1 MRGVRSAVGCDSWS
15 WQTTGQDAET
25 EGAERMASNAVA
37 EEDGGQ
43 ELQTAAIIGAGTMGR
58 QIAALIAA
66 SGRPV
71 RMWDADP
78 GMLAAARERIAAET
92 RTLPDLPRYAHHQ
105 FHLDPPTDLDDLL
118 TRIVIAESLVDAVAG
133 ADIVIEAVRE
143 DLDTKLALFA
153 ELSRLAPDAILTTN
167 SSSLPSS
174 QIAPAVQ
181 DPGRFLNTHFF
192 APVWS
197 RPMVEL
203 MGSGATRPEVM
214 EAVERFGKSLG
225 LVTAVVR
232 GDSKGFII
240 NRVWR
245 AVKRESLRV
254 VDEGHADP
262 ADVDR
267 LWMLFFG
274 TPYGPFGIMDMVG
287 LDVVADIETSYQK
300 VATDPADQP
309 SAILHE
315 KLKEGALGEKSGRGF
330 YSHPDPE
337 YTQAGWLSGEV
348 GRDG

>member
-1 MRGVRSAVGCDSWS
+1 MTSETGAGEIGGRELNRAAV
-15 WQTTGQDAET
+15 
-25 EGAERMASNAVA
+25 
-37 EEDGGQ
+37 
-43 ELQTAAIIGAGTMGR
+43 IGAGTMGR
-58 QIAALIAA
+58 QIAALIAG
-66 SGRPV
+66 SGRTV
-71 RMWDADP
+71 RIWDADP
-78 GMLAAARERIAAET
+78 GMLAAARERIAMET
-92 RTLPDLPRYAHHQ
+92 RTLPDLPRYSHHQ
-105 FHLDPPTDLDDLL
+105 FRLEPPTDLDATLS
-118 TRIVIAESLVDAVAG
+118 RIVVAESLADAVAG

-143 DLDTKLALFA
+143 DLDTKRALFA
-153 ELSRLAPDAILTTN
+153 ELSRLAPEPILTTN

-174 QIAPAVQ
+174 QIAPAVE

-203 MGSGATRPEVM
+203 MSSGATRPEVM
-214 EAVERFGKSLG
+214 AAVERFTRSLG

-315 KLKEGALGEKSGRGF
+315 KLQEGARGEKTGRGF
-330 YSHPDPE
+330 YSHPAPE
-337 YTQAGWLSGEV
+337 YTRTGWLTGDDKNDPSP
-348 GRDG
+348 R

>member
-1 MRGVRSAVGCDSWS
+1 
-15 WQTTGQDAET
+15 
-25 EGAERMASNAVA
+25 
-37 EEDGGQ
+37 
-43 ELQTAAIIGAGTMGR
+43 
-58 QIAALIAA
+58 
-66 SGRPV
+66 
-71 RMWDADP
+71 
-78 GMLAAARERIAAET
+78 
-92 RTLPDLPRYAHHQ
+92 
-105 FHLDPPTDLDDLL
+105 
-118 TRIVIAESLVDAVAG
+118 
-133 ADIVIEAVRE
+133 
-143 DLDTKLALFA
+143 
-153 ELSRLAPDAILTTN
+153 
-167 SSSLPSS
+167 
-174 QIAPAVQ
+174 
-181 DPGRFLNTHFF
+181 
-192 APVWS
+192 
-197 RPMVEL
+197 MVEL

-214 EAVERFGKSLG
+214 EAAERFGKSLG

-287 LDVVADIETSYQK
+287 LDVVADIETSYQR

-315 KLKEGALGEKSGRGF
+315 NLKEGALGEKTGRGF

-337 YTQAGWLSGEV
+337 YTRAGWLTCEEAH
-348 GRDG
+348 DGQ

>member
-1 MRGVRSAVGCDSWS
+1 
-15 WQTTGQDAET
+15 
-25 EGAERMASNAVA
+25 MANELVA
-37 EEDGGQ
+37 GEDGGR
-43 ELQTAAIIGAGTMGR
+43 ELNTAAVIGAGTMGR

-71 RMWDADP
+71 RIWDADP

-92 RTLPDLPRYAHHQ
+92 RTLPGLPRYAHHQ
-105 FHLDPPTDLDDLL
+105 FRLEPPGDVDALV
-118 TRIVIAESLVDAVAG
+118 TRIVNADDLVDAVEG

-153 ELSRLAPDAILTTN
+153 ELSRLAPGAILTTN

-174 QIAPAVQ
+174 QIAPAV
-181 DPGRFLNTHFF
+181 DNPGRFLNTHFF

-214 EAVERFGKSLG
+214 EAAERFAKSLG

-287 LDVVADIETSYQK
+287 LDVVADIETSYQR

-309 SAILHE
+309 SALLHE
-315 KLKEGALGEKSGRGF
+315 KLQDGDLGEKSGRGF

-337 YTQAGWLSGEV
+337 YIRPGWLAGVE
-348 GRDG
+348 RNEK

>member
-1 MRGVRSAVGCDSWS
+1 ML
-15 WQTTGQDAET
+15 
-25 EGAERMASNAVA
+25 GAA
-37 EEDGGQ
+37 Q
-43 ELQTAAIIGAGTMGR
+43 
-58 QIAALIAA
+58 
-66 SGRPV
+66 
-71 RMWDADP
+71 
-78 GMLAAARERIAAET
+78 ERIAKET

-105 FHLDPPTDLDDLL
+105 FAIRPPAD
-118 TRIVIAESLVDAVAG
+118 VDALLERITAAENLADAVSG
-133 ADIVIEAVRE
+133 AEIVIEAVRE
-143 DLDTKLALFA
+143 DLETKKTLFA

-174 QIAPAVQ
+174 QIASAVD

-192 APVWS
+192 APIWS

-203 MGSGATRPEVM
+203 MGNGATRPEVM
-214 EAVERFGKSLG
+214 DAVARFGRSLG
-225 LVTAVVR
+225 LVVAVVR

-287 LDVVADIETSYQK
+287 LDVVSDIETSYQN
-300 VATDPADQP
+300 VATDPEDRP
-309 SAILHE
+309 SAVLKQ
-315 KLKEGALGEKSGRGF
+315 KLSTGELGEKTGRGF

-337 YTQAGWLSGEV
+337 YLREGWLGDEDEDV
-348 GRDG
+348 PEE

>member
-1 MRGVRSAVGCDSWS
+1 MSSETGERQDDAEIRSA
-15 WQTTGQDAET
+15 
-25 EGAERMASNAVA
+25 AV
-37 EEDGGQ
+37 
-43 ELQTAAIIGAGTMGR
+43 IGTGTMGR

-66 SGRPV
+66 SGIPV
-71 RMWDADP
+71 RLWDADP
-78 GMLAAARERIAAET
+78 AMLEAARDRIADET

-105 FHLDPPTDLDDLL
+105 FAIRPPADVDVLLD
-118 TRIVIAESLVDAVAG
+118 RITPAESLADAVSG

-143 DLDTKLALFA
+143 DLVTKKTLFA
-153 ELSRLAPDAILTTN
+153 EVSRLAPDAILTTN

-174 QIAPAVQ
+174 QIASAVT

-192 APVWS
+192 APIWS

-214 EAVERFGKSLG
+214 EAVARFGRSLG
-225 LVTAVVR
+225 LVVAVVR

-287 LDVVADIETSYQK
+287 LDVVSDIETSYQN
-300 VATDPADQP
+300 VATDPEDRP
-309 SAILHE
+309 STVLGQKVAA
-315 KLKEGALGEKSGRGF
+315 GDLGEKSGRGF
-330 YSHPDPE
+330 YNHPEPE
-337 YTQAGWLSGEV
+337 YVREGWLV
-348 GRDG
+348 GDVENDPGVG

>member
-1 MRGVRSAVGCDSWS
+1 MPIPGCSP
-15 WQTTGQDAET
+15 
-25 EGAERMASNAVA
+25 R
-37 EEDGGQ
+37 
-43 ELQTAAIIGAGTMGR
+43 R
-58 QIAALIAA
+58 
-66 SGRPV
+66 
-71 RMWDADP
+71 
-78 GMLAAARERIAAET
+78 RERIAAET

-105 FHLDPPTDLDDLL
+105 FRLAAAQPISTPSWSASPL
-118 TRIVIAESLVDAVAG
+118 AESLADAVAG

-153 ELSRLAPDAILTTN
+153 ELSRLAPEAILTTN

-174 QIAPAVQ
+174 QIAPAVD

-214 EAVERFGKSLG
+214 EAAERFGKSLG

-287 LDVVADIETSYQK
+287 LDVVADIETSYQR

-315 KLKEGALGEKSGRGF
+315 KLKEGASRGEDGTRLLFASRPRVHPGGLADWRRGARRAVTGTFKSMDERVRMH
-330 YSHPDPE
+330 S
-337 YTQAGWLSGEV
+337 AN
-348 GRDG
+348 

>member
-1 MRGVRSAVGCDSWS
+1 MVG
-15 WQTTGQDAET
+15 E
-25 EGAERMASNAVA
+25 AVA
-37 EEDGGQ
+37 TEHSVPEVN
-43 ELQTAAIIGAGTMGR
+43 TAAVIGAGTMGR
-58 QIAALIAA
+58 QIAALIAG

-71 RMWDADP
+71 RIWDADP
-78 GMLAAARERIAAET
+78 GMLAAARERIATET

-105 FHLDPPTDLDDLL
+105 FRLEPPTDLDDHL
-118 TRIVIAESLVDAVAG
+118 TRIVLAESLADAVAG

-174 QIAPAVQ
+174 QIAPAVE

-214 EAVERFGKSLG
+214 AAVERFGKSMG

-309 SAILHE
+309 SAILHD
-315 KLKEGALGEKSGRGF
+315 KLSERDLGEKSGRGF
-330 YSHPDPE
+330 YAHPDPE
-337 YTQAGWLSGEV
+337 YLRPDWLTGDDADE
-348 GRDG
+348 G

>member
-1 MRGVRSAVGCDSWS
+1 MATERDA
-15 WQTTGQDAET
+15 GQ
-25 EGAERMASNAVA
+25 NVA
-37 EEDGGQ
+37 REVT
-43 ELQTAAIIGAGTMGR
+43 TAAVIGAGTMGR
-58 QIAALIAA
+58 QIAALVAA
-66 SGRPV
+66 SGRAV

-92 RTLPDLPRYAHHQ
+92 RTLPHLPRYAHHQ
-105 FHLDPPTDLDDLL
+105 FRLQPPTDVDEVMG
-118 TRIVIAESLVDAVAG
+118 RITAASSLEDAVSG

-143 DLDTKLALFA
+143 DLDTKLGLFA
-153 ELSRLAPDAILTTN
+153 ELSRLAPEAILTTN
-167 SSSLPSS
+167 SSSIPSS

-181 DPGRFLNTHFF
+181 DSGRFLNTHFF

-214 EAVERFGKSLG
+214 VAVERFGKSLG
-225 LVTAVVR
+225 LVVAVVR

-262 ADVDR
+262 DDVDR
-267 LWMLFFG
+267 LWILFFG

-287 LDVVADIETSYQK
+287 LDVVSDIETSYQK
-300 VATDPADQP
+300 VASDPADQP
-309 SAILHE
+309 SAILRE
-315 KLKEGALGEKSGRGF
+315 KLNEGSLGEKTGQGF

-337 YTQAGWLSGEV
+337 YLSSEWLKGENE
-348 GRDG
+348 G

>member
-1 MRGVRSAVGCDSWS
+1 MGS
-15 WQTTGQDAET
+15 E
-25 EGAERMASNAVA
+25 AVA
-37 EEDGGQ
+37 REDGAR
-43 ELQTAAIIGAGTMGR
+43 ELNTAAVIGAGTMGR
-58 QIAALIAA
+58 QISALIAG

-71 RMWDADP
+71 RIWDADP
-78 GMLAAARERIAAET
+78 GMLAASRERIAAET
-92 RTLPDLPRYAHHQ
+92 RALPHLPRYAHHQ
-105 FHLDPPTDLDDLL
+105 FRLEPPTDLEAVVE
-118 TRIVIAESLVDAVAG
+118 RVAPANSLADAVTD

-143 DLDTKLALFA
+143 DLDTKLELFA
-153 ELSRLAPDAILTTN
+153 ELSRLAPETILTTN

-174 QIAPAVQ
+174 QIAPAVD
-181 DPGRFLNTHFF
+181 DPGRLLNTHFF

-203 MGSGATRPEVM
+203 MGSGATRPDVM
-214 EAVERFGKSLG
+214 AAVERFGKSLG
-225 LVTAVVR
+225 LVTAIVR

-287 LDVVADIETSYQK
+287 LDVVADIETSYQR

-309 SAILHE
+309 SAILNE
-315 KLKEGALGEKSGRGF
+315 KLRDGDLGEKSGRGF
-330 YSHPDPE
+330 YTHPDPE
-337 YTQAGWLSGEV
+337 YTRSGWLTREED
-348 GRDG
+348 RDGQ

>member
-1 MRGVRSAVGCDSWS
+1 
-15 WQTTGQDAET
+15 
-25 EGAERMASNAVA
+25 MASEVGPRDDSTLEVN
-37 EEDGGQ
+37 
-43 ELQTAAIIGAGTMGR
+43 TAAVIGAGTMGR
-58 QIAALIAA
+58 QIAALIAG

-78 GMLAAARERIAAET
+78 AMLTAARERIAAET

-105 FHLDPPTDLDDLL
+105 FRLEPPTDLDVLIG
-118 TRIVIAESLVDAVAG
+118 RITAAESLPDAVAG

-153 ELSRLAPDAILTTN
+153 ELSRLAPEAILTTN

-174 QIAPAVQ
+174 QIAPAVG
-181 DPGRFLNTHFF
+181 DPGRLLNTHFF

-203 MGSGATRPEVM
+203 MSSGATRPEVM
-214 EAVERFGKSLG
+214 EAAEHFAKSLG

-287 LDVVADIETSYQK
+287 LDVVADIETSYQR

-309 SAILHE
+309 SAVLHE
-315 KLKEGALGEKSGRGF
+315 KLKEGNLGEKSGRGF
-330 YSHPDPE
+330 YTHPDPE
-337 YTQAGWLSGEV
+337 YTRAGWLTGEE
-348 GRDG
+348 GR

>member
-1 MRGVRSAVGCDSWS
+1 MADH
-15 WQTTGQDAET
+15 
-25 EGAERMASNAVA
+25 EGANNAP
-37 EEDGGQ
+37 Q
-43 ELQTAAIIGAGTMGR
+43 PELRTAAVIGAGTMGR
-58 QIAALIAA
+58 QIAAVIAA

-71 RMWDADP
+71 RLWDADP
-78 GMLAAARERIAAET
+78 GMLAAARDRIAAET
-92 RTLPDLPRYAHHQ
+92 RDLPRLPRYAHHRFQ
-105 FHLDPPTDLDDLL
+105 LQPPPDLDAMVQ
-118 TRIVIAESLVDAVAG
+118 RITVANSLDDAVAG

-143 DLDTKLALFA
+143 DLETKRALFA
-153 ELSRLAPDAILTTN
+153 ELSRLAPDSILTTN

-174 QIAPAVQ
+174 QIASAVAN
-181 DPGRFLNTHFF
+181 PGRFLNTHFF

-214 EAVERFGKSLG
+214 TAVERFGKSLG

-262 ADVDR
+262 EDVDR

-287 LDVVADIETSYQK
+287 LDVVSDIESSYQN
-300 VATDPADQP
+300 VATDPMDRP
-309 SAILHE
+309 SHVLHQ
-315 KLKEGALGEKSGRGF
+315 KLAEGDLGEKSGRGF
-330 YSHPDPE
+330 YTHPDPA
-337 YTQAGWLSGEV
+337 YVQPGWVAGTNEG
-348 GRDG
+348 

>member
-1 MRGVRSAVGCDSWS
+1 
-15 WQTTGQDAET
+15 
-25 EGAERMASNAVA
+25 MASEGVAGVGGGRELNTTAV
-37 EEDGGQ
+37 
-43 ELQTAAIIGAGTMGR
+43 IGAGTMGR

-71 RMWDADP
+71 RIWDADP
-78 GMLAAARERIAAET
+78 GMLSAARERIAAET
-92 RTLPDLPRYAHHQ
+92 RMLPDLPRYAHHQ
-105 FHLDPPTDLDDLL
+105 FRLEPPSDLDDLL
-118 TRIVIAESLVDAVAG
+118 TRIVVAESLADAVAG

-143 DLDTKLALFA
+143 DLETKRALFK
-153 ELSRLAPDAILTTN
+153 EVSRLAPEAILTTN

-174 QIAPAVQ
+174 QIAPAVS
-181 DPGRFLNTHFF
+181 DPGRLLNTHFF

-214 EAVERFGKSLG
+214 ETVERFAKSLG

-245 AVKRESLRV
+245 AVKRESLQV

-287 LDVVADIETSYQK
+287 LDVVADIETSYQR

-315 KLKEGALGEKSGRGF
+315 KLQEGNLGEKTGRGF

-337 YTQAGWLSGEV
+337 YTRAGWLVGE
-348 GRDG
+348 GRNEG

>member
-1 MRGVRSAVGCDSWS
+1 MSIQPG
-15 WQTTGQDAET
+15 T
-25 EGAERMASNAVA
+25 EENQQR
-37 EEDGGQ
+37 
-43 ELQTAAIIGAGTMGR
+43 ELRTAAVIGAGTMGR
-58 QIAALIAA
+58 QIAAVIAA

-71 RMWDADP
+71 RLWDADP

-92 RTLPDLPRYAHHQ
+92 RELPDLPRYAHHQ
-105 FHLDPPTDLDDLL
+105 FRLQPPADVDAMLE
-118 TRIVIAESLVDAVAG
+118 RITVAGSLADAVAG

-143 DLDTKLALFA
+143 DLETKRTLFA

-174 QIAPAVQ
+174 QIASAVE

-197 RPMVEL
+197 RPMLEL

-214 EAVERFGKSLG
+214 EAVEGFGKSLG

-262 ADVDR
+262 EDVDR

-287 LDVVADIETSYQK
+287 LDVVADIETSYQN
-300 VATDPADQP
+300 VATDPMDRP
-309 SAILHE
+309 SRVLHQ
-315 KLKEGALGEKSGRGF
+315 KLTSGDLGEKSGRGF
-330 YSHPDPE
+330 YSHPEPE
-337 YTQAGWLSGEV
+337 YTEPGWIAGANEG
-348 GRDG
+348 

>member
-1 MRGVRSAVGCDSWS
+1 MSSETGERQDDAEIRSA
-15 WQTTGQDAET
+15 
-25 EGAERMASNAVA
+25 AV
-37 EEDGGQ
+37 
-43 ELQTAAIIGAGTMGR
+43 IGTGTMGR

-66 SGRPV
+66 SGIPV
-71 RMWDADP
+71 RLWDADP
-78 GMLAAARERIAAET
+78 AMLEAARDRIADET

-105 FHLDPPTDLDDLL
+105 FAIRPPADVDVLL
-118 TRIVIAESLVDAVAG
+118 GRITLAESLADAVSG

-143 DLDTKLALFA
+143 DLVTKKTLFA
-153 ELSRLAPDAILTTN
+153 EVSRLAPDAILTTN

-174 QIAPAVQ
+174 QIASAVT

-192 APVWS
+192 APIWS

-214 EAVERFGKSLG
+214 EAVARFGRSLG
-225 LVTAVVR
+225 LVVAVVR

-287 LDVVADIETSYQK
+287 LDVVSDIETSYQN
-300 VATDPADQP
+300 VATDPEDRP
-309 SAILHE
+309 STVLGQKVAA
-315 KLKEGALGEKSGRGF
+315 GDLGEKSGRGF
-330 YSHPDPE
+330 YNHPEPE
-337 YTQAGWLSGEV
+337 YVREGWLV
-348 GRDG
+348 GDVENDPGVG

>member
-1 MRGVRSAVGCDSWS
+1 
-15 WQTTGQDAET
+15 
-25 EGAERMASNAVA
+25 MASETGAGEVGARDVTSVAV
-37 EEDGGQ
+37 
-43 ELQTAAIIGAGTMGR
+43 IGAGTMGR
-58 QIAALIAA
+58 QIAAVVAA

-78 GMLAAARERIAAET
+78 GMLAASRERIAEET
-92 RTLPDLPRYAHHQ
+92 RTLPNLPRYAHHQ
-105 FHLDPPTDLDDLL
+105 FRLQPPADLDEVMG
-118 TRIVIAESLVDAVAG
+118 RITVGLNLANAVSG
-133 ADIVIEAVRE
+133 ADLVIEAVRE
-143 DLDTKLALFA
+143 DLDTKLGLFA
-153 ELSRLAPDAILTTN
+153 ELSRLAPETILTTN
-167 SSSLPSS
+167 SSSIPSS

-203 MGSGATRPEVM
+203 MGCGATRREVM
-214 EAVERFGKSLG
+214 ETAERFGKSLG
-225 LVTAVVR
+225 LVTAIVR

-287 LDVVADIETSYQK
+287 LDVVSDIETSYQK

-309 SAILHE
+309 SEILRD
-315 KLKEGALGEKSGRGF
+315 KLNQGRLGEKTGQGF
-330 YSHPDPE
+330 YSHPAPAYLDS
-337 YTQAGWLSGEV
+337 GWLTGENEEQ
-348 GRDG
+348 

>member
-1 MRGVRSAVGCDSWS
+1 VG
-15 WQTTGQDAET
+15 
-25 EGAERMASNAVA
+25 
-37 EEDGGQ
+37 
-43 ELQTAAIIGAGTMGR
+43 L
-58 QIAALIAA
+58 
-66 SGRPV
+66 
-71 RMWDADP
+71 WDTDP
-78 GMLAAARERIAAET
+78 AMLAAARERIAEET

-105 FHLDPPTDLDDLL
+105 FRLQPPQDIDALL
-118 TRIVIAESLVDAVAG
+118 ARITVAANLAEAVAG

-143 DLDTKLALFA
+143 DLETKRALFA
-153 ELSRLAPDAILTTN
+153 EVSHLAPDVILTTN

-174 QIAPAVQ
+174 QIASAVA

-192 APVWS
+192 APIWT
-197 RPMVEL
+197 RAMVEL
-203 MGSGATRPEVM
+203 MGSGATRPDVM
-214 EAVERFGKSLG
+214 DAVERFTRSLG

-287 LDVVADIETSYQK
+287 LDVVSDNETSYQN
-300 VATDPADQP
+300 VATDPTETP
-309 SAILHE
+309 SAILRE
-315 KLKEGALGEKSGRGF
+315 RLDAGDLGEKSGQGF

-337 YTQAGWLSGEV
+337 YLQPGWLTGEK
-348 GRDG
+348 GDTT

>member
-1 MRGVRSAVGCDSWS
+1 MTSEVELGP
-15 WQTTGQDAET
+15 
-25 EGAERMASNAVA
+25 EGARELDSAAV
-37 EEDGGQ
+37 
-43 ELQTAAIIGAGTMGR
+43 IGAGTMGR

-71 RMWDADP
+71 RIWDADP
-78 GMLAAARERIAAET
+78 AMLAAARERIADET

-105 FHLDPPTDLDDLL
+105 FRLHPPID
-118 TRIVIAESLVDAVAG
+118 VDALLARITVAETL
-133 ADIVIEAVRE
+133 AEAVSSTDIVIEAIRE
-143 DLDTKLALFA
+143 DLETKHALFA
-153 ELSRLAPDAILTTN
+153 ELSRLAPEAILTTN

-174 QIAPAVQ
+174 QIAPAVV

-197 RPMVEL
+197 RPIVEL
-203 MGSGATRPEVM
+203 MGCGATRPEVM
-214 EAVERFGKSLG
+214 KTVERFATSLG
-225 LVTAVVR
+225 LVAPVVR

-274 TPYGPFGIMDMVG
+274 TPYGPFGIMDMAG
-287 LDVVADIETSYQK
+287 LDVVADIETSYQN

-309 SAILHE
+309 SAILRD
-315 KLKEGALGEKSGRGF
+315 KLAAGNLGEKTGSGF
-330 YSHPDPE
+330 YAHPDPE
-337 YTQAGWLSGEV
+337 YLRAGWLTGGHGDKE
-348 GRDG
+348 

>member
-1 MRGVRSAVGCDSWS
+1 MMSESDADR
-15 WQTTGQDAET
+15 TTE
-25 EGAERMASNAVA
+25 M
-37 EEDGGQ
+37 
-43 ELQTAAIIGAGTMGR
+43 QTAAVIGTGTMGR

-66 SGRPV
+66 SGRQV
-71 RMWDADP
+71 RLWDADP
-78 GMLAAARERIAAET
+78 AMLAAARERIADET

-105 FHLDPPTDLDDLL
+105 FAIRPPADIEALL
-118 TRIVIAESLVDAVAG
+118 ERISAADSLVVAVAG

-143 DLDTKLALFA
+143 DLATKQALFA

-174 QIAPAVQ
+174 QIAPAVE

-192 APVWS
+192 APIWS

-203 MGSGATRPEVM
+203 MGSGSTRPEVM
-214 EAVERFGKSLG
+214 ETVARFGKSLG
-225 LVTAVVR
+225 LVVAVVR

-245 AVKRESLRV
+245 AVKREALRV

-274 TPYGPFGIMDMVG
+274 TPNGPFGIMDMVG
-287 LDVVADIETSYQK
+287 LDVVSDIETSYQI
-300 VATDPADQP
+300 VATDPEDRP
-309 SAILHE
+309 SSMLRE
-315 KLKEGALGEKSGRGF
+315 KLAAGELGEKSGQGF
-330 YSHPDPE
+330 YRHPDPE
-337 YTQAGWLSGEV
+337 YLRDGWLTGNDNEATPHSV
-348 GRDG
+348 SS

>member
-1 MRGVRSAVGCDSWS
+1 MTSEV
-15 WQTTGQDAET
+15 
-25 EGAERMASNAVA
+25 VA
-37 EEDGGQ
+37 EDDSAR
-43 ELQTAAIIGAGTMGR
+43 ELQAAAVIGAGTMGR
-58 QIAALIAA
+58 QIAAVIAA

-71 RMWDADP
+71 RIWDADP
-78 GMLAAARERIAAET
+78 GMLAAARERIAEET

-105 FHLDPPTDLDDLL
+105 CHLRPPADVDVLIE
-118 TRIVIAESLVDAVAG
+118 RITVAESLPNAVSG

-143 DLDTKLALFA
+143 DLDTKLELFT
-153 ELSRLAPDAILTTN
+153 ELSRMAPEAILTTN

-174 QIAPAVQ
+174 QIAPAVA
-181 DPGRFLNTHFF
+181 DPGRLLNTHFF

-203 MGSGATRPEVM
+203 MGCGVTRPEVM
-214 EAVERFGKSLG
+214 DAVERFGKSLG
-225 LVTAVVR
+225 LVPAIVR

-287 LDVVADIETSYQK
+287 LDVVSDIETSYQR

-315 KLKEGALGEKSGRGF
+315 KLSEGSLGEKSGRGF

-337 YTQAGWLSGEV
+337 YIRPGWLTRGDADE
-348 GRDG
+348 

>member
-1 MRGVRSAVGCDSWS
+1 MSSE
-15 WQTTGQDAET
+15 TGARHDDAEI
-25 EGAERMASNAVA
+25 R
-37 EEDGGQ
+37 
-43 ELQTAAIIGAGTMGR
+43 TAAVIGTGTMGR

-66 SGRPV
+66 SGRAV
-71 RMWDADP
+71 RLWDADP
-78 GMLAAARERIAAET
+78 DMLAAAGERIAEET

-105 FHLDPPTDLDDLL
+105 LAIRPQADLAALRE
-118 TRIVIAESLVDAVAG
+118 RITAAESLADAVSG
-133 ADIVIEAVRE
+133 AEIVIEAVRE
-143 DLDTKLALFA
+143 DLETKKRLFA
-153 ELSRLAPDAILTTN
+153 EVSRLAPDAVLTTN
-167 SSSLPSS
+167 SSSLPAS
-174 QIAPAVQ
+174 QIAPAVS

-214 EAVERFGKSLG
+214 DAVARFGRSLG
-225 LVTAVVR
+225 LVVAVVR

-287 LDVVADIETSYQK
+287 LDVVSDIETSYQH
-300 VATDPADQP
+300 VATDPEDRP
-309 SAILHE
+309 SA
-315 KLKEGALGEKSGRGF
+315 KLKGKLAAGDLGEKTGRGF
-330 YSHPDPE
+330 YNHPEPE
-337 YTQAGWLSGEV
+337 YLREDWLTGEGGAGVE
-348 GRDG
+348 